1 MIQYKQLTKRGEIML
16 MKRKGDAVSPK
27 EQKTFNEGS
36 VDQRSGSDNNP
47 MLYNFK
53 RKFFNLVVIVLAVI
67 CMAVCA
73 ISCDVG
79 ETKPNQSET
88 EHVEV
93 DVEEVTSVTEIYSLL
108 GNSFVL
114 SENVVGAVK
123 AYYRENNVL
132 SIMSEN
138 SDGSG
143 NVVAL
148 LGGDG
153 LKIAETKIALTV
165 QDFDAKKY
173 KKDTFTFENKVITY
187 YENSIKKTADLSDK
201 FTYTDSQGDLY
212 VVDVNKAK
220 EKISRVVANASEQ
233 ELNLKSEATQSEL
246 EVFDLLLGNVI
257 DEDKKVFCPTVNS
270 VVYDTLNDVTKVVIS
285 YAVSGYTTESCEIT
299 LQGDLMANGTLDK
312 EKVQEQFNE
321 ESAVFSVST
330 KDYSKYKDYNIL
342 LSAEQAKG
350 HNVSR
355 IEKVKT
361 LNFESWNEVFEIQ
374 PVQDKII
381 EILQDTLL
389 TEFRINNM
397 FGNDMTKEDLHSG
410 KIEIFKWA
418 FDIEGDQING
428 VQILGVRKGFPG
440 DKNKNKVS
448 LQGATFTFREPL
460 NISQMQAKTSGEHDE
475 NVVQFKKDGTN
486 YLIDLTKFFEMGA
499 SAKYST
505 DGKSHEPKMSL
516 TAEHEE
522 IFDLVMPLAVKQG
535 LIGEGD
541 YNFVSLEATSSTN
554 SEWGTILG
562 VVVKSVDIETGA
574 YKHLGFTF
582 DHIDLTTG
590 DECKIIQ
597 DAVKVGSYSCR
608 IVEEYNFI
616 EATYEDIV
624 ISLPSDAT
632 QTYTVKANA
641 NEDLQ

>member
-1 MIQYKQLTKRGEIML
+1 ML

-36 VDQRSGSDNNP
+36 VDQRSGSGNNP

-67 CMAVCA
+67 CMAACA
-73 ISCDVG
+73 VAC
-79 ETKPNQSET
+79 
-88 EHVEV
+88 
-93 DVEEVTSVTEIYSLL
+93 DVEEEKTSGKEQVEVQVEDVASVSEIYSLL

-123 AYYRENNVL
+123 AYYGENNVL

-153 LKIAETKIALTV
+153 LKIAETKIALTA

-173 KKDTFTFENKVITY
+173 KKDTFTVEDKVITY

-201 FTYTDSQGDLY
+201 FSYTDSQGDLY
-212 VVDVNKAK
+212 IVDVNKAK
-220 EKISRVVANASEQ
+220 EKISLSVANASEQ

-246 EVFDLLLGNVI
+246 GVFDLLLGNVI
-257 DEDKKVFCPTVNS
+257 DADKTVYCPTVNS
-270 VVYDTLNDVTKVVIS
+270 VAYDAVNDVTKVVLT
-285 YAVSGYTTESCEIT
+285 YAVSKYEIESCEIT
-299 LQGDLMANGTLDK
+299 LQGDLTANGTLDK
-312 EKVQEQFNE
+312 EKAQEQFND
-321 ESAVFSVST
+321 ESAVFSISA

-381 EILQDTLL
+381 EILQDTLF
-389 TEFRINNM
+389 TEFRIKNM
-397 FGNDMTKEDLHSG
+397 FGNSMSKEDFANGNL
-410 KIEIFKWA
+410 EIFKWV
-418 FDIEGDQING
+418 FDIEGDQINN
-428 VQILGVRKGFPG
+428 VQVFGVRYGYPTEQ
-440 DKNKNKVS
+440 S
-448 LQGATFTFREPL
+448 RRLQAATFTFAEPIE
-460 NISQMQAKTSGEHDE
+460 ISQMQATINGRNNI
-475 NVVQFKKDGTN
+475 NVVQFEKNGKN
-486 YLIDLTKFFEMGA
+486 YLMDLTTYFEAGSSASYKMG
-499 SAKYST
+499 SRRVT
-505 DGKSHEPKMSL
+505 DYSL

-522 IFDLVMPLAVKQG
+522 IFDLVMPLAVEQG
-535 LIGEGD
+535 LIDEGD
-541 YNFVSLEATSSTN
+541 YNFVSVMALSSTN
-554 SEWGTILG
+554 SEWGTTLS
-562 VVVKSVDIETGA
+562 VVVKLVDIGTGA

-582 DHIDLTTG
+582 DHDVNKFDGSNRCDLINDALERNEFSCG
-590 DECKIIQ
+590 II
-597 DAVKVGSYSCR
+597 
-608 IVEEYNFI
+608 EEYDFI
-616 EATYEDIV
+616 EVSDEDIV
-624 ISLPSDAT
+624 ISLSSDAT

-641 NEDLQ
+641 ENLQ